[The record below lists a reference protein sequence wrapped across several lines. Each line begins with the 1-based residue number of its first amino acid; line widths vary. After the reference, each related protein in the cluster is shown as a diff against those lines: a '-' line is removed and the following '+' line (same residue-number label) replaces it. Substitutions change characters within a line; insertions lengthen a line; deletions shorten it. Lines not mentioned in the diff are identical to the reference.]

1 MGQGQRRCHC
11 YVSAFPGPID
21 YFLSYKN
28 LYQGLARA
36 SSTSKNTL
44 LSEIF
49 VRIATLLIIHQLAIH
64 VVFAADL
71 TPEEVAAI
79 DIAGAQGPPSKFIFT
94 NILRLWQAVSSRSII
109 VCFFLAVVYFLGFAL
124 VVKGLFAGEP
134 L

>member
-1 MGQGQRRCHC
+1 MGQSQRRCHC
-11 YVSAFPGPID
+11 YVSASPGAID
-21 YFLSYKN
+21 SLHSYKN
-28 LYQGLARA
+28 LYQGLVRA

-49 VRIATLLIIHQLAIH
+49 VSIATLLIIHQLVIY

-79 DIAGAQGPPSKFIFT
+79 DVAGAQGPPSFIFT
-94 NILRLWQAVSSRSII
+94 NFLRLWQTVLSRSLI
-109 VCFFLAVVYFLGFAL
+109 VVFFLAVVYFLGFAT
-124 VVKGLFAGEP
+124 VIKGLFDEEP